1 MQAHYVTFTS
11 QPPSPSLSLSLRIVY
26 AFSAAPSWAVWTD
39 PVIILWE
46 TNPLRPLP
54 SPSPLQTH
62 STGHTILNYSAPKL
76 WKLVSTKDTEE
87 SSQKLPHPPK
97 KKKKKEKSPI
107 LGLPSISRHTSKSK
121 GAESSRV
128 PGIPLNIRGLGA
140 RPLSVPFSWSPNSL
154 RTPQGRDN
162 QIN

>member
-1 MQAHYVTFTS
+1 MIGRHITLWLRHSHF
-11 QPPSPSLSLSLRIVY
+11 LSLWIVY
-26 AFSAAPSWAVWTD
+26 AFSAAPYWAVRTD

-54 SPSPLQTH
+54 SPSPLQMH

-87 SSQKLPHPPK
+87 SSPK
-97 KKKKKEKSPI
+97 TPTPTKREKSPV
-107 LGLPSISRHTSKSK
+107 LGLPSISRHTSGSK
-121 GAESSRV
+121 GAESSHV
-128 PGIPLNIRGLGA
+128 PGILLNIRRLGA
-140 RPLSVPFSWSPNSL
+140 RPLSVPFSWSPKSL
-154 RTPQGRDN
+154 RTPQGKDN